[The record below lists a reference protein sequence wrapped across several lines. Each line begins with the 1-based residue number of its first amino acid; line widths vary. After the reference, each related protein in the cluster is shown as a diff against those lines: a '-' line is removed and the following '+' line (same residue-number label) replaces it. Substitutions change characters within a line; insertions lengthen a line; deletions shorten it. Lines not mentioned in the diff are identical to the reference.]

1 MGKILIVD
9 DNALWREMLTQSITA
24 EFPEIQIGQAVT
36 IKEAM
41 EKVDWFRP
49 NLIFMDLRLPD
60 GTGIDVTKNI
70 KAKYPLTN
78 VVILTNYDF
87 HDYRKL
93 AVECGAESFLVKG
106 TSTAEDILSLVRNYA
121 YP

>member
-9 DNALWREMLTQSITA
+9 DNALWREMLTQSIRA
-24 EFPEIQIGQAVT
+24 EFSEIQIGQAVT
-36 IKEAM
+36 IKEAI

-60 GTGIDVTKNI
+60 GTGIDVTKMI
-70 KAKYPLTN
+70 KDRYPLTK

-93 AVECGAESFLVKG
+93 AVECGAECFMVKG
-106 TSTAEDILSLVRNYA
+106 TSTAEDIFSLVRNYA